1 MRSWRGK
8 IPRFRDVEFIAEEA
22 IAIKVSARTEE
33 EKRLLA
39 KNIQLIEDDRDPEE
53 EKEQPDWRVFPIKK
67 TYRLKALLQL
77 NQFDF
82 IFNVFRAL
90 LGRNPNPEEMW
101 TQVEV
106 IRKDKLSKLTY
117 FMNLR
122 GVEESKV
129 HNSSFC
135 DADRGIKLFGRFFKV
150 GNLGSIRDIEIYL
163 RGSESIFDDTE
174 DLERRLEDLRDHYRN
189 MASYWNVVAEAFEV
203 EMGNAQE
210 RAGVKETSGL
220 EERVKTVLETL
231 ERSYG
236 KRLEY
241 DESEMEEVYLVDAP
255 NYYEIGKDNG
265 EKVNAEAREKYR
277 GDYDYYIFENVFYD
291 PEVVKRKQTH
301 YLPLLAHARE
311 SKRRFLDLG
320 CGRGEFLK
328 LLKGYGI
335 EGVGVELNP
344 IECEILRQDGLK
356 VYREDIFKFIAE
368 NESLWSGVSL
378 LHVIEHLEKD
388 KTARLFDDLFQM
400 MEPGGILI
408 VETINP
414 HCPKSFGSF
423 FMDHTHIIPHT
434 PEGIAFQMQRAG
446 LEDVRIL
453 YSNLIDVFHWS
464 PERKA
469 NYHDFGVIGRK
480 AR

>member
-22 IAIKVSARTEE
+22 MAIKGSARVEE
-33 EKRLLA
+33 EKRFLA
-39 KNIQLIEDDRDPEE
+39 KNIRLIEDNRDSEVE
-53 EKEQPDWRVFPIKK
+53 TEQPDWQVFPIKR

-77 NQFDF
+77 NRFEF
-82 IFNVFRAL
+82 VFNVFRAL
-90 LGRNPNPEEMW
+90 LGRNPNPEEMRA
-101 TQVEV
+101 QVEV
-106 IRKDKLSKLTY
+106 IRKNKLRKLTY

-122 GVEESKV
+122 GVEESRIY
-129 HNSSFC
+129 NSSFC
-135 DADRGIKLFGRFFKV
+135 DADRGISLFGRFFKV

-163 RGSESIFDDTE
+163 RGSESIFNDTD
-174 DLERRLEDLRDHYRN
+174 DLERRLEDLRAHYRN
-189 MASYWNVVAEAFEV
+189 MASYWNVVAEAFEA
-203 EMGNAQE
+203 EMEKAQE
-210 RAGVKETSGL
+210 RAEAKETSEL
-220 EERVKTVLETL
+220 ENRVKTVLETL
-231 ERSYG
+231 EGASG

-241 DESEMEEVYLVDAP
+241 NESEMEEVYLVDAP
-255 NYYEIGKDNG
+255 NYYETGKKKG
-265 EKVNAEAREKYR
+265 EKVKAEDRGKYR
-277 GDYDYYIFENVFYD
+277 RDYDYYTFENVFYD
-291 PEVVKRKQTH
+291 PEAVKRKQAH
-301 YLPLLAHARE
+301 YLPLLNHARE

-335 EGVGVELNP
+335 EGVGVEQNS
-344 IECEILRQDGLK
+344 IECETLRQGGLK
-356 VYREDIFKFIAE
+356 VFREDIFKFIAE

-388 KTARLFDDLFQM
+388 KTTRLFDDLLQM
-400 MEPGGILI
+400 IEPGGILI
-408 VETINP
+408 IETINP

-423 FMDHTHIIPHT
+423 FMDHTHVIPYT
-434 PEGIAFQMQRAG
+434 PEGIAFHMQRAG
-446 LEDVRIL
+446 FKDVRIL

-480 AR
+480 TG